1 MKTSKEQLTDELK
14 VGDWVHVL
22 IAGFRSGDSK
32 NDPAYHVEK
41 IEGDDYHV
49 VQTEG
54 SYQHKL
60 VVKRKK
66 LKKL

>member
-1 MKTSKEQLTDELK
+1 MTDKSELK

-22 IAGFRSGDSK
+22 IVGFRSGPTS
-32 NDPAYHVEK
+32 NEPAYQIES
-41 IEGDDYHV
+41 IEGNEYIV

-54 SYQHKL
+54 SYQHRMK
-60 VVKRKK
+60 VKKGK

>member
-14 VGDWVHVL
+14 VGDWVRVVMVG
-22 IAGFRSGDSK
+22 INNDK
-32 NDPAYHVEK
+32 NEPPYQ
-41 IEGDDYHV
+41 IESIDGDDCHV

-54 SYQHKL
+54 SYKHRME
-60 VVKRKK
+60 VKKKK

>member
-1 MKTSKEQLTDELK
+1 MPDKSELK

-22 IAGFRSGDSK
+22 IVGFRSGEYL
-32 NDPAYHVEK
+32 NDPAYQ
-41 IEGDDYHV
+41 IESIDGDDCHV

-54 SYQHKL
+54 SYKHRME
-60 VVKRKK
+60 VKKEK

>member
-1 MKTSKEQLTDELK
+1 MTKEKSEIK

-22 IAGFRSGDSK
+22 IVGFRSGV
-32 NDPAYHVEK
+32 NANEPAYQ
-41 IEGDDYHV
+41 IESIKDDDYTA

-54 SYQHKL
+54 SYQHR
-60 VVKRKK
+60 VTVKKGK

>member
-1 MKTSKEQLTDELK
+1 MTKEKSEIK

-22 IAGFRSGDSK
+22 IPGFRSGDSK

-41 IEGDDYHV
+41 IEDDDYHV

-66 LKKL
+66 LKKI

>member
-1 MKTSKEQLTDELK
+1 MTKEKSEIK

-22 IAGFRSGDSK
+22 IVGFRAGEYK
-32 NDPAYHVEK
+32 NTPAYQVEK
-41 IEGDDYHV
+41 IEGDEYYV

-54 SYQHKL
+54 TYQHR
-60 VVKRKK
+60 VTVKKGK